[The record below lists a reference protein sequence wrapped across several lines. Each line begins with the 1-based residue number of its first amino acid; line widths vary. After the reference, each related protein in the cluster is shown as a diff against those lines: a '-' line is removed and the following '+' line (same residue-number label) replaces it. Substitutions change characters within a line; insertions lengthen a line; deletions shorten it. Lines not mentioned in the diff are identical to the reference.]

1 MPQSDP
7 HSPDRPAVAAVKG
20 TSQVEALRDL
30 FLITFTLLFMEMACI
45 RWFPGHVV
53 FLSFFT
59 NTILLAC
66 FLGMSVGCIL
76 ASSKANHI
84 KSTPERLA
92 LALAIGI
99 VVDVLADKLERLV
112 DVGHQASPQLVFFGA
127 EHQGG
132 DLSHFFIPIWI
143 VNGVFFFLV
152 ALAMIGPGQELGRA
166 FDRVPRRVVAYT
178 ANILGSIAGIL
189 VFAACSW
196 LQVSPFW
203 WFLIIVAGLGY
214 FLRREANRFRW
225 HLDHVALLVVVLGLA
240 SIPSGKVREGG
251 KVVGEHLWSP
261 YYRIDYYAPARSVNV
276 NLFAHQQMVS
286 RSNASYPGFAYS
298 APYLL
303 SRDSGMKPFKDV
315 LIIGAGTG
323 NDVSRALEW
332 GVEWVDAV
340 EIDPVILR
348 LGRQFHPDRPYQD
361 PRVHIHLGDGRNFLR
376 STHRKYDLII
386 YALVDSLILNSGYS
400 NIRLESYL
408 FTRQAFEDVRR
419 HLRPGGVF
427 SAYNAF
433 RQGWI
438 VERLSE
444 AITQVFNSPP
454 LVMALPY
461 REKILPE
468 TSGGFTMLLA
478 GNVEGIRAAFERNP
492 GYWVHE
498 GEAPGPGSPDGF
510 REAPPAG
517 ESSQWV
523 RFGLAQ
529 LVSGAD
535 LKVPTDDWPYLYLRR
550 PMIPTLDLNGMGV
563 MALLAIMFLLYPFR
577 RTRQGEDRQFDI
589 SGRMFFLGAG
599 FMLLE
604 TEAVVH
610 MALLF
615 GSTWMVNTVVFV
627 AVLVMILGA
636 NLFVLKFK
644 PGRLHGFYAA
654 LLVALGLNVVIPLNF
669 FLGMSPSLQVAGS
682 CLLVF
687 APIFFAGIVFAA
699 CFDRS
704 QAPDVDFGIN
714 VAGAM
719 FGGLAEY
726 ASTLLGFQHLV
737 LIAVGFYL
745 LSAVLY
751 QSFSFRLAG
760 SQAAVPN
767 ALAGE

>member
-1 MPQSDP
+1 MPQSGP
-7 HSPDRPAVAAVKG
+7 RSPDDSTVAAAPIRF
-20 TSQVEALRDL
+20 QFEALRDL
-30 FLITFTLLFMEMACI
+30 FLITFLLLFMEMACI

-76 ASSKANHI
+76 ASSKKDHLQ
-84 KSTPERLA
+84 STPERLA
-92 LALAIGI
+92 LALAAGV
-99 VVDVLADKLERLV
+99 VVDVLAGKLVRIVE
-112 DVGHQASPQLVFFGA
+112 VGRQASPQLVFFGA
-127 EHQGG
+127 EHQGA
-132 DLSHFFIPIWI
+132 DLSHFFIPVWI

-166 FDRVPRRVVAYT
+166 FDRIPRRVVAYT
-178 ANILGSIAGIL
+178 TNILGSIAGIL
-189 VFAACSW
+189 LFAACSW
-196 LQVSPFW
+196 LELSPFW
-203 WFLIIVAGLGY
+203 WFLLIVVGLGY
-214 FLRREANRFRW
+214 FLRRDRRRFRW
-225 HLDHVALLVVVLGLA
+225 HPDQIALLVVVLGLA
-240 SIPSGKVREGG
+240 SMPLGKIRMNG

-261 YYRIDYYAPARSVNV
+261 YYRVDYFYAPYRTVDV
-276 NLFAHQQMVS
+276 NLLAHQYMVS

-303 SRDSGMKPFKDV
+303 SHDAGIKPFKDV

-323 NDVSRALEW
+323 NDVSRALQW
-332 GVEWVDAV
+332 GAERVDAV

-348 LGRQFHPDRPYQD
+348 LGREFHPDRPYQD
-361 PRVHIHLGDGRNFLR
+361 PRVHLHLGDGRNFLR
-376 STHRKYDLII
+376 STNRHYDLII
-386 YALVDSLILNSGYS
+386 YALVDSLILHSGYS

-427 SAYNAF
+427 CAYNYF

-444 AITQVFNSPP
+444 TLSQVFNRPP

-461 REKILPE
+461 RAKILPE
-468 TSGGFTMLLA
+468 AAIGFTFLLA
-478 GNVEGIRAAFERNP
+478 GNVEGVRAAFERHP
-492 GYWVHE
+492 GYWVHV
-498 GEAPGPGSPDGF
+498 GEQPGPGSPDGF
-510 REAPPAG
+510 RDAPPTQ
-517 ESSQWV
+517 SSEWV
-523 RFGLAQ
+523 QFGLAQ
-529 LVSGAD
+529 IVGPMN
-535 LKVPTDDWPYLYLRR
+535 LKVPTDNWPYLYLRS
-550 PMIPTLDLNGMGV
+550 PMIPNLDLDGMGIV
-563 MALLAIMFLLYPFR
+563 AFLAIMFLLYPFR
-577 RTRQGEDRQFDI
+577 RKHQEDNHQFDI

-644 PGRLHGFYAA
+644 PSRLHVYYFA
-654 LLVALGLNVVIPLNF
+654 LLVALGLNVIIPLNF
-669 FLGMSPSLQVAGS
+669 FLGMNPSLQVAGS

-687 APIFFAGIVFAA
+687 TPIFFAGIIFAA

-704 QAPDVDFGIN
+704 QAADVDFGVNI
-714 VAGAM
+714 AGAM

-737 LIAVGFYL
+737 VIAAVFYV
-745 LSAVLY
+745 LSSILHR
-751 QSFSFRLAG
+751 SFSFHLEG
-760 SQAAVPN
+760 SRTVVPN
-767 ALAGE
+767 ALAEE

>member
-1 MPQSDP
+1 
-7 HSPDRPAVAAVKG
+7 
-20 TSQVEALRDL
+20 
-30 FLITFTLLFMEMACI
+30 
-45 RWFPGHVV
+45 
-53 FLSFFT
+53 
-59 NTILLAC
+59 
-66 FLGMSVGCIL
+66 VGCIL
-76 ASSKANHI
+76 ASSKVEHL
-84 KSTPERLA
+84 KSTPDRLA
-92 LALAIGI
+92 LALAAG
-99 VVDVLADKLERLV
+99 VLVDVLAGKLERVV

-127 EHQGG
+127 EHQGA
-132 DLSHFFIPIWI
+132 DLSHIFIPVWI

-166 FDRVPRRVVAYT
+166 FDRVPRRVIAYT

-189 VFAACSW
+189 AFAACSW
-196 LQVSPFW
+196 LEVSPFW
-203 WFLIIVAGLGY
+203 WFLIIVLGLGY
-214 FLRREANRFRW
+214 FLRREGSRFR
-225 HLDHVALLVVVLGLA
+225 LRPDHIALLVIVLGLA
-240 SIPSGKVREGG
+240 SVPSGKIRAGG

-261 YYRIDYYAPARSVNV
+261 YYRVDYLYAPYRAVDV
-276 NLFAHQQMVS
+276 NLLAHQYMVS
-286 RSNASYPGFAYS
+286 RSDASYPGFAYS

-303 SRDSGMKPFKDV
+303 ARDAGIKPFKDV

-323 NDVSRALEW
+323 NDVSRALQW
-332 GVEWVDAV
+332 GAERVDAV

-376 STHRKYDLII
+376 STHQQYDLII
-386 YALVDSLILNSGYS
+386 YALVDSLILHSGYS

-427 SAYNAF
+427 SAYNFF

-438 VERLSE
+438 VERLGETLS
-444 AITQVFNSPP
+444 QVFNSPP
-454 LVMALPY
+454 LVMGLPY
-461 REKILPE
+461 RAKIFPE
-468 TSGGFTMLLA
+468 TTGGFTFLLA

-492 GYWVHE
+492 GYWVHI
-498 GEAPGPGSPDGF
+498 GEQPAPGSPDGF
-510 REAPPAG
+510 RKAPPATQ
-517 ESSQWV
+517 SNQWV
-523 RFGLAQ
+523 QFGLAQ
-529 LVSGAD
+529 LVGPMD
-535 LKVPTDDWPYLYLRR
+535 LKVPTDNWPYLYLRR
-550 PMIPTLDLNGMGV
+550 PMIPTLDLNGMGI
-563 MALLAIMFLLYPFR
+563 MALMAIMFLLYPFR
-577 RTRQGEDRQFDI
+577 RKRQAEDRQFDI

-644 PGRLHGFYAA
+644 PGRLHGVYAA
-654 LLVALGLNVVIPLNF
+654 LLAALGLNVVIPLNF
-669 FLGMSPSLQVAGS
+669 FLGMNPSLQVAGS

-687 APIFFAGIVFAA
+687 TPIFFAGIIFAA

-704 QAPDVDFGIN
+704 QAADVDFGVNI
-714 VAGAM
+714 AGAM

-737 LIAVGFYL
+737 LIAVAFYL

-751 QSFSFRLAG
+751 RSFSFRLAG
-760 SQAAVPN
+760 SQAVIPTAM
-767 ALAGE
+767 AAE

>member
-1 MPQSDP
+1 MSQAPF
-7 HSPDRPAVAAVKG
+7 SPDNSPDTGIRSR
-20 TSQVEALRDL
+20 SQFEALRDL
-30 FLITFTLLFMEMACI
+30 FLITFLLLFMEMACI
-45 RWFPGHVV
+45 RWFPAHIV

-76 ASSKANHI
+76 ASTKVDHL

-92 LALAIGI
+92 LALAAG
-99 VVDVLADKLERLV
+99 VMVDVLAGKLERVV

-127 EHQGG
+127 EHQGA
-132 DLSHFFIPIWI
+132 DLSHFFIPIWVI
-143 VNGVFFFLV
+143 NGVFFFLV

-166 FDRVPRRVVAYT
+166 FDRIPRRVVAYT
-178 ANILGSIAGIL
+178 TNILGSIAGIL

-196 LQVSPFW
+196 LEVSPFW
-203 WFLIIVAGLGY
+203 WFLIIVVGLGY
-214 FLRREANRFRW
+214 FLRREGSRFRW
-225 HLDHVALLVVVLGLA
+225 RPDRIALLVLVLGLA
-240 SIPSGKVREGG
+240 SIPSGKIRAGG

-261 YYRIDYYAPARSVNV
+261 YYRVDYLYVPYRFINV
-276 NLFAHQQMVS
+276 NLMAHQFMVS
-286 RSNASYPGFAYS
+286 RSNASNPGFAYS

-303 SRDSGMKPFKDV
+303 SRDAGMKPFKKV

-323 NDVSRALEW
+323 NDVSRALQW
-332 GVEWVDAV
+332 GAERVDAV

-376 STHRKYDLII
+376 STHQQYDLII
-386 YALVDSLILNSGYS
+386 YALVDSLILNSSYS

-408 FTRQAFEDVRR
+408 FTRQAFEDVRT
-419 HLRPGGVF
+419 HLRPDGVF
-427 SAYNAF
+427 IAYNYF

-438 VERLSE
+438 VDRLSE
-444 AITQVFNSPP
+444 TLTQVFHSPP

-461 REKILPE
+461 RAKIFPE
-468 TSGGFTMLLA
+468 TTGGFTFLLA
-478 GNVEGIRAAFERNP
+478 GNVEGIRAAFDRNP
-492 GYWVHE
+492 GYWVHQ
-498 GEAPGPGSPDGF
+498 GEQPGPGSSYGF
-510 REAPPAG
+510 RDAPPATQ
-517 ESSQWV
+517 SSQWV
-523 RFGLAQ
+523 RFGLAK
-529 LVSGAD
+529 LVSPED
-535 LKVPTDDWPYLYLRR
+535 LKVPTDNWPYLYLRR
-550 PMIPTLDLNGMGV
+550 PMIPTLDLNGMGI

-577 RTRQGEDRQFDI
+577 RKLQAEDHQFDI

-654 LLVALGLNVVIPLNF
+654 LLVALGLNVAIPLNF
-669 FLGMSPSLQVAGS
+669 FLGMNPSLQVFGS

-687 APIFFAGIVFAA
+687 APIFFAGIIFAA
-699 CFDRS
+699 CFDLS
-704 QAPDVDFGIN
+704 QAADVDFGVNI
-714 VAGAM
+714 AGAM

-737 LIAVGFYL
+737 LIAVAFYL

-751 QSFSFRLAG
+751 RSFSFRLAG
-760 SQAAVPN
+760 SQAVSPR
-767 ALAGE
+767 ALAEE

>member
-1 MPQSDP
+1 MSQSGP
-7 HSPDRPAVAAVKG
+7 HSPHSSAVAAAEG
-20 TSQVEALRDL
+20 PSRFEALRDL

-76 ASSKANHI
+76 ASSKVDHL
-84 KSTPERLA
+84 KSTPDRLA

-112 DVGHQASPQLVFFGA
+112 DVGHQTSPQLVFFGT

-166 FDRVPRRVVAYT
+166 FDRIPRRVVAYT

-196 LQVSPFW
+196 LEVSPFW
-203 WFLIIVAGLGY
+203 WFLIIVVGLGY
-214 FLRREANRFRW
+214 FLRSGGARFRW
-225 HLDHVALLVVVLGLA
+225 RPDHIALLVVVLGLA
-240 SIPSGKVREGG
+240 SVPSGKVRAGG

-303 SRDSGMKPFKDV
+303 SRDAGMKPFKDV

-323 NDVSRALEW
+323 NDLSRALQW
-332 GVEWVDAV
+332 GVERVDAV

-376 STHRKYDLII
+376 STHQQYDLII
-386 YALVDSLILNSGYS
+386 YALVDSLILNSSYS
-400 NIRLESYL
+400 NIRLESFL

-444 AITQVFNSPP
+444 TLTQVFNSPP

-461 REKILPE
+461 REKIFPD
-468 TSGGFTMLLA
+468 TTGGFTMLLA

-492 GYWVHE
+492 GYWVRE
-498 GEAPGPGSPDGF
+498 GEAPGAGSPDGF
-510 REAPPAG
+510 REAPPATQ
-517 ESSQWV
+517 SSQWV

-529 LVSGAD
+529 LVSPAD

-550 PMIPTLDLNGMGV
+550 PMIPTLDLNGMGI
-563 MALLAIMFLLYPFR
+563 MALLAVMFLLYPFR
-577 RTRQGEDRQFDI
+577 RRRQSENRQFDI

-627 AVLVMILGA
+627 AVLAMILGA

-654 LLVALGLNVVIPLNF
+654 LLVALGLNVVIPLGY
-669 FLGMSPSLQVAGS
+669 FLGMNPSLQVAGS

-687 APIFFAGIVFAA
+687 TPIFFAGIIFAA
-699 CFDRS
+699 SFDRS
-704 QAPDVDFGIN
+704 QAADVDFGVNI
-714 VAGAM
+714 AGAM

-737 LIAVGFYL
+737 LIAVAFYL

-751 QSFSFRLAG
+751 RSFNYRLAG
-760 SQAAVPN
+760 SQVVIPQV
-767 ALAGE
+767 LAGE